1 MKLINRSTMMDVSLV
16 IRHRLKGIVSISGA
30 YATTIVLV
38 RYSLADIYAEIKAPV
53 LMFHCVP
60 DTLVPID

>member
-1 MKLINRSTMMDVSLV
+1 MDVSLV